1 MESASTPPAQWPTL
15 SQTDCG
21 VLRVLL
27 SQHGRIISRDTI
39 QRMAGLDS
47 VSTRRVDAAIVLL
60 RRILGA
66 DAVTTVRRRG
76 WMLADD
82 AVAAT
87 EELLAHQIETVK

>member
-47 VSTRRVDAAIVLL
+47 VSTRRVDAAIVVL
-60 RRILGA
+60 RHILGA

-82 AVAAT
+82 AVPAT
-87 EELLAHQIETVK
+87 EELLAHQIETMK

>member
-1 MESASTPPAQWPTL
+1 MESARTPHAQSPTL

-39 QRMAGLDS
+39 QRIAGLDS
-47 VSTRRVDAAIVLL
+47 VSTRRVDASIVVL
-60 RRILGA
+60 RRILGTEA
-66 DAVTTVRRRG
+66 IITVRRRG

-87 EELLAHQIETVK
+87 EELLAHQIDITK

>member
-1 MESASTPPAQWPTL
+1 MESGSTPLTPWPTL

-27 SQHGRIISRDTI
+27 GQHGRIISRDTI

-47 VSTRRVDAAIVLL
+47 VSTRRVDASIVVL
-60 RRILGA
+60 RRILGTE
-66 DAVTTVRRRG
+66 AVITVRRRG
-76 WMLADD
+76 WMLTDE

-87 EELLAHQIETVK
+87 EELLAQQIDIMK